1 MVLQWRE
8 IKMSFQ
14 FLDAFRFLKK
24 DAFLHNLD
32 PRTKLLLA
40 LVYTICALLFTNLI
54 PLLLLLLTLIPIIL
68 YGKLGKEWIKSIRGL
83 SFLFI
88 LVIILNSFFISLSYA
103 ISMILRILVMISSFS
118 VFFLTVDPNELSLS
132 LISMNVPYHYAF
144 SFSLAFRFVPTISM
158 EAQNIID
165 AQQSRGY
172 ELQKKGIINQVKNLF
187 PLLIPLIICAIR
199 RAFNVAEALESRAFG
214 SQKERTYYYQIHYDY
229 KDWVFTGLLIILL
242 LLSILMKLYFQF
254 MPEIIRWSLP
264 V

>member
-1 MVLQWRE
+1 
-8 IKMSFQ
+8 MSFQ
-14 FLDAFRFLKK
+14 FLEAFRFLKK

-32 PRTKLLLA
+32 PRTKLFLA
-40 LVYTICALLFTNLI
+40 LVYTICALLFNHLI
-54 PLLLLLLTLIPIIL
+54 PLLLLLSTLIPIIVL
-68 YGKLGKEWIKSIRGL
+68 GKLGKEWLKSIRGL

-103 ISMILRILVMISSFS
+103 ISMILRILIMISSFS
-118 VFFLTVDPNELSLS
+118 IFFLTVDPNELSLS
-132 LISMNVPYHYAF
+132 LISMGVPYHYAF

-172 ELQKKGIINQVKNLF
+172 ELQKKGLVNQVKNLF

-214 SQKERTYYYQIHYDY
+214 SRKERTYYYQIRFTY
-229 KDWVFTGLLIILL
+229 KDWLFTGFLIMLLILTIF
-242 LLSILMKLYFQF
+242 IKLYFNF
-254 MPEIIRWSLP
+254 MPEIMRWTLP